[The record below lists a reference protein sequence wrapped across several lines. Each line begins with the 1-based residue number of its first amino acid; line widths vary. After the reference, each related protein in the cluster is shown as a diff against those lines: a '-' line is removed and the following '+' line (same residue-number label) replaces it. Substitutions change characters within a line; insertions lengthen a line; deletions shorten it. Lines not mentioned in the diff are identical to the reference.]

1 MNLESSI
8 LTRTNVGAFAV
19 SKQQQHEPLSDCV
32 RNALENYFNHLDGHD
47 TQDLYRLVIEE
58 VERPLFTCVM
68 QHLGGNQTRAAELL
82 GISRST
88 LRKKLALYDI
98 D

>member
-1 MNLESSI
+1 MNLESSVFTESA
-8 LTRTNVGAFAV
+8 LGAFAV
-19 SKQQQHEPLSDCV
+19 PKQQHNEPLGDCV
-32 RNALENYFNHLDGHD
+32 RNALENYFAHLDGHG
-47 TQDLYRLVIEE
+47 TQDLYRMVMEE

-88 LRKKLALYDI
+88 LRKKLALYGI